1 MEPEGVG
8 ISKILTALALSVL
21 SVTVITHAKPAQG
34 EVFNNQVA
42 ETKPVA
48 AQTVAD
54 KPNPQDLVTKV
65 ETKAAEPAPV
75 VTQAVAPAPT
85 PTPVVTERPQ
95 PAYTGGKDDWLA
107 AAGIPQSEWAA
118 VDYIVSHESG
128 WRPTVTNSIG
138 AHGLCQALPA
148 SKMASAGA
156 DYMSNPVTQLRWCSS
171 YAAQRYGSWWSAY
184 AFWSSN
190 RWW

>member
-1 MEPEGVG
+1 MKPSPAPKHFDKQVVTAGEKV
-8 ISKILTALALSVL
+8 SKVVEQPQTPQQP
-21 SVTVITHAKPAQG
+21 AKPV
-34 EVFNNQVA
+34 EVQS
-42 ETKPVA
+42 EP
-48 AQTVAD
+48 
-54 KPNPQDLVTKV
+54 TKV
-65 ETKAAEPAPV
+65 ETVAAPAAEKPI
-75 VTQAVAPAPT
+75 VA
-85 PTPVVTERPQ
+85 ERPQ
-95 PAYTGGKDDWLA
+95 PTYSGGKDEWLA

-156 DYMSNPVTQLRWCSS
+156 DYMTNPVTQLRWCSS
-171 YAAQRYGSWWSAY
+171 YAVQRYGSWLSAH
-184 AFWSSN
+184 AFWVSN